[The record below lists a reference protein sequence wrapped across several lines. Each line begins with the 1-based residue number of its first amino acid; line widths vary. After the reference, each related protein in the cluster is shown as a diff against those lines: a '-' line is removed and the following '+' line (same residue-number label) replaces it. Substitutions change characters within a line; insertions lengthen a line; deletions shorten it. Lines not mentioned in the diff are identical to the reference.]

1 MCVSVNV
8 LVCRELMR
16 KLVKESSPKF
26 RRSNARQVPF
36 GRMAAPPPPRAI
48 WQVDLASKEDP
59 ASPAYLAADRN
70 PQRRQEYKQARASLP
85 AAGLKMGTDINA
97 HTASTWLPV
106 QRNGEQLRS
115 TRAK

>member
-1 MCVSVNV
+1 MIVETCLESHFQ
-8 LVCRELMR
+8 
-16 KLVKESSPKF
+16 KERATSFVALERPT
-26 RRSNARQVPF
+26 
-36 GRMAAPPPPRAI
+36 GTLWCRMAAPPPPRAI

>member
-1 MCVSVNV
+1 MIVETCQ
-8 LVCRELMR
+8 R
-16 KLVKESSPKF
+16 KNERTSFDALERPT
-26 RRSNARQVPF
+26 
-36 GRMAAPPPPRAI
+36 GTLWCRMAAPPPPRAI

>member
-1 MCVSVNV
+1 MIVETCQ
-8 LVCRELMR
+8 R
-16 KLVKESSPKF
+16 KNERNKF
-26 RRSNARQVPF
+26 RRSGTPDRYPLC
-36 GRMAAPPPPRAI
+36 RMAAPPPPRAI